1 MGRLSRFLRRP
12 PAERQLLLRTL
23 YLLTRVRLSLWLLPY
38 RTVSGWA
45 QSASQRSQPKG
56 RDSISGIDDICRAI
70 TMAARFVPGAS
81 CLTQAL
87 VGQILLGQ
95 AGHAVTLQIGVL
107 RKGGGPLQA
116 HAWLESAGRVILGDV
131 PELSQMQPLRAST

>member
-12 PAERQLLLRTL
+12 AAERRLLLRAL
-23 YLLTRVRLSLWLLPY
+23 FLLTRVRLSLWLLPY
-38 RTVSGWA
+38 RSVSRWA
-45 QSASQRSQPKG
+45 QSASQPSRHKHTQL
-56 RDSISGIDDICRAI
+56 SIDEFCRAI
-70 TMAARFVPGAS
+70 TIAARFVPGAS

-131 PELSQMQPLRAST
+131 PELSQMQPLRAAS